1 MIVPDSSVWISL
13 FHAVRTPAV
22 LQLLNVEPIDLIVG
36 DLVLLEILQGA
47 TSEKVARDLERKL
60 LQFTIAEML
69 GHHIAI
75 RAAENYRR
83 LRREGTTP
91 KRTPDLIIA
100 TYCIENGYQL
110 LHQDRDFG
118 AFERHLGLK
127 VLR

>member
-22 LQLLNVEPIDLIVG
+22 MRLLSVEPIDLVVG
-36 DLVLLEILQGA
+36 DLVMLEVLQGA

-60 LQFTIAEML
+60 LRFPIAEML
-69 GHHIAI
+69 GHDIAT

-83 LRREGTTP
+83 LRRNGITS

-100 TYCIENGYQL
+100 TFCIENGYHL
-110 LHQDRDFG
+110 LHQDRDYS

-127 VLR
+127 VLN